1 MHKVAF
7 MPNSCARTTSP
18 SCLNPAPLITT
29 PPSLGETMGC
39 SGSRCLVERFL
50 SPGTRRVVTSLVKVQ
65 NPPQGVPETD
75 PYEIGQLS
83 LPLTS
88 RSRVYAA
95 HFTLCKGWSRLF
107 SMNLWWRFCGVL
119 RSHSP
124 SISALRPHERG
135 QEPVV
140 EMRGVDPPALSVL
153 MRGNQ
158 WWRCG
163 ESNPGPPACKAGA
176 LPTELHPQGLMV
188 GHPGLEPGASVLSGL
203 RSHHLS

>member
-1 MHKVAF
+1 MQLPEAFRRCPRPSSALDAKASTACLCSFFFCPPSSQTQSLPSCLARVMHKVAF

-124 SISALRPHERG
+124 SISALRPYERG
-135 QEPVV
+135 HESVV
-140 EMRGVDPPALSVL
+140 EMRGVDPRPVS
-153 MRGNQ
+153 
-158 WWRCG
+158 
-163 ESNPGPPACKAGA
+163 
-176 LPTELHPQGLMV
+176 
-188 GHPGLEPGASVLSGL
+188 ASL
-203 RSHHLS
+203 RIS